1 MFSGKLTLNLMRM
14 MENEKLK
21 LLAVYNDAKNEYV
34 GIHSNPSRNGGI
46 FIDIDDYTVLRIL
59 VGKSKYP
66 LPVIPYGAKPVDDI
80 THWLP

>member
-14 MENEKLK
+14 MENEK

-34 GIHSNPSRNGGI
+34 GIHSNPSFRNRGI
-46 FIDIDDYTVLRIL
+46 FIDISDYMALTII
-59 VGKSKYP
+59 VGKSKYQ
-66 LPVIPYGAKPVDDI
+66 LPVIPYGAKSVDDI